1 MIADALLVL
10 AMLMLL
16 VSLFALVLA
25 SLELD

>member
-1 MIADALLVL
+1 MIADAVLVL
-10 AMLMLL
+10 AMLTLL

>member
-10 AMLMLL
+10 AMLALL